1 MDEFGGSG
9 DGEKAGWSGFES
21 VPMECVWRV
30 VDQLRSTPSRLGGRR
45 GHVMTTRNEHKMRI
59 YMPMGPDLISPLVG
73 DPMCKGKAPRGT
85 LETRLPEEF
94 VVDKFGLKRF
104 CFQWYSL

>member
-1 MDEFGGSG
+1 
-9 DGEKAGWSGFES
+9 
-21 VPMECVWRV
+21 
-30 VDQLRSTPSRLGGRR
+30 
-45 GHVMTTRNEHKMRI
+45 MRI
-59 YMPMGPDLISPLVG
+59 YMPVGPDLISPLVG